1 MDSVLQRLAPL
12 IRWMDQRLDLLI
24 QALRP
29 ESVRTYLQRN
39 ARGYVESLLGIA
51 AASLFIALVNQ
62 FVHIG
67 NISLVYL
74 LVVLYVAT
82 RYGRA
87 PAILASILA
96 FLAYDVFF
104 IPPYYRLTVDDP
116 AEWLT
121 LLTLLVTA
129 LVIS

>member
-74 LVVLYVAT
+74 LVVL
-82 RYGRA
+82 
-87 PAILASILA
+87 
-96 FLAYDVFF
+96 
-104 IPPYYRLTVDDP
+104 
-116 AEWLT
+116 
-121 LLTLLVTA
+121 
-129 LVIS
+129 